1 MRLGI
6 FLKFVLLV
14 AVMAFLLGTA
24 GLLTYKNYR
33 QGYYE
38 GVASAQLAT
47 AVVGVAGV
55 LNGAVETNDR
65 QVNDTLGIFAM
76 FPFLLCVEMSTSTGQ
91 SYRWPPLPCE
101 IIKEEKYPLEYP
113 DVLADGGDLRFFI
126 SRQWVNEEVSREL
139 RVGMLAMA
147 IFLLIFLIGSGIVF
161 HRVVGYP
168 VGFLIKNLRDIS
180 KDLTKQ
186 ELIKKLTRDEIG
198 ELTDALNGLLG
209 RVREYQSELVRLAN
223 TDGLTGIL
231 NRRTFFARAQGLL
244 DRYEEGVYFIQ
255 IDLDHF
261 KNVNDTY
268 GHGVGDQVLELV
280 GRLLQGS
287 VRIVGEREPD
297 LVGRLGGEEFGIFL
311 RTNNLQEA
319 HSVAERL
326 RATLQS
332 TEVET
337 GAEILTV
344 TGSFGV
350 AEKIRGE
357 TLDELYHRADQA
369 CYQAKDRGRNQV
381 VVATV
386 PAIESVENE

>member
-113 DVLADGGDLRFFI
+113 DVLADGGDLRFFV

-139 RVGMLAMA
+139 RVGVLAMA

>member
-1 MRLGI
+1 
-6 FLKFVLLV
+6 
-14 AVMAFLLGTA
+14 MAFLLGVA

-47 AVVGVAGV
+47 AVVGVVDV
-55 LNGAVETNDR
+55 LNAAVETNDR

-76 FPFLLCVEMSTSTGQ
+76 FPFLLCVEMSASTGQ

-113 DVLADGGDLRFFI
+113 DVLADGGDLRFFV

-139 RVGMLAMA
+139 QVGALAMA
-147 IFLLIFLIGSGIVF
+147 IFMLIFLIGSGIVF

-186 ELIKKLTRDEIG
+186 ELIKKLTKDEIG

-244 DRYEEGVYFIQ
+244 QRYEEGVYFIQ

-261 KNVNDTY
+261 KNINDTY
-268 GHGVGDQVLELV
+268 GHGIGDQVLELV

-287 VRIVGEREPD
+287 VRTVGEREPD
-297 LVGRLGGEEFGIFL
+297 LVGRLGGEEFGVFL
-311 RTNNLQEA
+311 RTNSLQEA
-319 HSVAERL
+319 HNVAERL

-357 TLDELYHRADQA
+357 TLDDLYHRADQA

-386 PAIESVENE
+386 PAIKSAENE

>member
-6 FLKFVLLV
+6 FLKFVLLF
-14 AVMAFLLGTA
+14 AVMALLLGTA
-24 GLLTYKNYR
+24 GLFAYKNYR

-47 AVVGVAGV
+47 AVVGMSGV
-55 LNGAVETNDR
+55 LDAAVETSDH
-65 QVNDTLGIFAM
+65 QVNNTLGIFAM
-76 FPFLLCVEMSTSTGQ
+76 FPFLLCVEMSASTGQ
-91 SYRWPPLPCE
+91 SYRWPPIPCD
-101 IIKEEKYPLEYP
+101 IIKEEKYSLDYS
-113 DVLADGGDLRFFI
+113 DVLAGGGDLRFFV

-139 RVGMLAMA
+139 RVGALAMV
-147 IFLLIFLIGSGIVF
+147 IFMLIFLIGSGIVF

-186 ELIKKLTRDEIG
+186 ELIRKLTRDEIG
-198 ELTDALNGLLG
+198 ELTDALNGMLG
-209 RVREYQSELVRLAN
+209 RIREYQSELVRLAN

-231 NRRTFFARAQGLL
+231 NRRTFFARGQGLL
-244 DRYEEGVYFIQ
+244 RRQGKGVYFIQ

-261 KNVNDTY
+261 KKVNDTY
-268 GHGVGDQVLELV
+268 GHGIGDQVLELV
-280 GRLLQGS
+280 GKVLQGS

-297 LVGRLGGEEFGIFL
+297 IVGRLGGEEFGILL

-319 HSVAERL
+319 RSVAERL
-326 RATLQS
+326 RATLQRS
-332 TEVET
+332 EVET
-337 GAEILTV
+337 GAEILKV

-350 AEKIRGE
+350 AEMMPGE
-357 TLDELYHRADQA
+357 TLDDLYHRADQA

-381 VVATV
+381 VVATA
-386 PAIESVENE
+386 PAITSAENG